1 MRIISPFK
9 DYYDHV
15 AYIYG
20 GGDNRHVY
28 QRSIITPKKEDF
40 CFFDDIVE
48 ETSDKIVLTSSRNN
62 NLGHLPHFYDGG
74 KYLYMLCC
82 IAGQQHYLRRHVLEE
97 PEFKLI
103 NIKDLK
109 KDDSYLL
116 TRFEHYLLTQ
126 FEQQFK
132 QINKDLL
139 SISRD
144 LDAPVFMISSIRSDG
159 RKFHFYINKK
169 IPTLS
174 NYGFAS
180 VISPEQMYQN
190 IEYFISNLINECPDL
205 APIPKPP
212 MTNKEKILSHG
223 FDLKKSFRHRK

>member
-20 GGDNRHVY
+20 GGDNKHVY
-28 QRSIITPKKEDF
+28 QRDIITPKKEDF

-62 NLGHLPHFYDGG
+62 NFGHFSHFYDG

-82 IAGQQHYLRRHVLEE
+82 IAGQPHYLRRKVHEE
-97 PEFKLI
+97 LEFKLI

-116 TRFEHYLLTQ
+116 TWFEQHLLTQ

-159 RKFHFYINKK
+159 RKRRKIHFYIDKNRSIK
-169 IPTLS
+169 IT
-174 NYGFAS
+174 
-180 VISPEQMYQN
+180 
-190 IEYFISNLINECPDL
+190 
-205 APIPKPP
+205 
-212 MTNKEKILSHG
+212 
-223 FDLKKSFRHRK
+223 